1 MAYTGKEAARLPRD
15 VYDKVTVD
23 AKDTAVTDN
32 LTNYVNN
39 KPSGFKNLII
49 NGGFDV
55 WQRGTSF
62 SNVVSKYTADRF
74 LCNNASY
81 TKSTLAD
88 GYTNALWV
96 SNVTAAY
103 AYIGTQFI
111 ENGRNLVAGKTMTL
125 SFYWEPISN
134 TNEAFVQFNYGTAV
148 PLAAF
153 GIPNPTVAGMK
164 QITYTFPQNGTSGDD
179 LRVLIHVNKTTIQGE
194 AKIAKLQLEEG
205 SVATPFEQRPY
216 GLELS
221 LCQRYYESLALN
233 HPQIIVYT
241 PNGDTRNS
249 FSFNTTKRITPTCT
263 TSVNTFNGIWLG
275 TNAEVV
281 NISYP
286 MNTPFS
292 NVSTVSLNMLGAA
305 PTEIANCGSVVT
317 GAAQSNITVL
327 ADAEIY

>member
-1 MAYTGKEAARLPRD
+1 MAYTGKEVARLPRD

-62 SNVVSKYTADRF
+62 SNVTAKYTADRF
-74 LCNNASY
+74 LGNNASY
-81 TKSTLAD
+81 AKSTLAD

-134 TNEAFVQFNYGTAV
+134 TNEAFVQFNYGAAV
-148 PLAAF
+148 TLTAF

-179 LRVLIHVNKTTIQGE
+179 LHVLIHVNKTTIQGE

-205 SVATPFEQRPY
+205 NVATPFEQRPY

-221 LCQRYYESLALN
+221 LCQRYYEASDTRVEGSLNFAKATLIFALQFKQSKRVI
-233 HPQIIVYT
+233 PSMTVGRTFPSLWT
-241 PNGDTRNS
+241 PNGESIGKDAYWCFVNDVTS
-249 FSFNTTKRITPTCT
+249 YWTITGYT
-263 TSVNTFNGIWLG
+263 
-275 TNAEVV
+275 
-281 NISYP
+281 
-286 MNTPFS
+286 
-292 NVSTVSLNMLGAA
+292 
-305 PTEIANCGSVVT
+305 
-317 GAAQSNITVL
+317 